1 MSKSLSGLQ
10 TAEFD
15 EITIVAVVESKIK
28 DGQGLKKAGRV
39 FEKRG
44 KR

>member
-15 EITIVAVVESKIK
+15 EITVV
-28 DGQGLKKAGRV
+28 D
-39 FEKRG
+39 
-44 KR
+44 